1 MAPVTPS
8 WIEYIVYIYIYG
20 DVLYMDPIFERPLR
34 GVNWVWNRVL
44 KASLISPW
52 VSLHHPLGILLY
64 IHIYIY
70 YL

>member
-1 MAPVTPS
+1 
-8 WIEYIVYIYIYG
+8 
-20 DVLYMDPIFERPLR
+20 MDPIFERPLR

-64 IHIYIY
+64 IHTSYKSYIRPIAKS
-70 YL
+70 LKR